1 MVIPGPFDTPNS
13 VFPAAEPL
21 ADISPPR
28 NISERLHGD
37 IQTNQRAELTA
48 ILRALQTVP
57 PTQGVLIWSDSMYAI
72 KCVTEWFVKWES
84 NGWKTH
90 KGPVQN
96 RDLVEMVLQEMRKR
110 DSLRARTVIKWIK
123 GHEGNRGNVAADGL
137 AVKGANEAKAST
149 EMKKKRR

>member
-1 MVIPGPFDTPNS
+1 MIQGSSDKPNLC
-13 VFPAAEPL
+13 FPAVEPL
-21 ADISPPR
+21 TDIAPPR

-57 PTQGVLIWSDSMYAI
+57 PTHGVLIWSDSMYAI

-96 RDLVEMVLQEMRKR
+96 RDLVEMVLQEIRKR
-110 DSLRARTVIKWIK
+110 EALRTKTVIKWIK

-137 AVKGANEAKAST
+137 AVRGANEAKAST
-149 EMKKKRR
+149 ETKKKRR